1 MKSSGFF
8 LQRQV
13 MRLTAA
19 VTTPCGAEEWRV
31 RAPGRA
37 ELETVCCRGAEE
49 TWEDG
54 GARQG
59 HGGGSEAQG
68 PRPVTTW
75 VPGGPRHLRAGQ
87 REGRDMEGLGML
99 RVVTEVSISVLAG
112 QVTDIG
118 RTSGCWKEASF

>member
-1 MKSSGFF
+1 
-8 LQRQV
+8 

-37 ELETVCCRGAEE
+37 ELETACCRGAEE

-87 REGRDMEGLGML
+87 REGRDMEGGDRGQHLCAGWAGDRHWENL
-99 RVVTEVSISVLAG
+99 RVLERG
-112 QVTDIG
+112 
-118 RTSGCWKEASF
+118 

>member
-1 MKSSGFF
+1 M
-8 LQRQV
+8 
-13 MRLTAA
+13 
-19 VTTPCGAEEWRV
+19 

-37 ELETVCCRGAEE
+37 ELETACCRGAEE

-87 REGRDMEGLGML
+87 REGRDMEGLGVL